1 MLANTNIESTGLN
14 LEKAYRKVMK
24 AVIVLFSVTFV
35 LLVFPWLTSTASA
48 GPGGTSVKGWVTRFD
63 VVDVK
68 KSVAWY
74 EDVLGMKLSLDALPY
89 YGQVSYPEYPDTQIG
104 LNSNASPAS
113 GKATA
118 TIVVNDINV
127 ARDSIVSAGVDV
139 EPICSAGPDVVL
151 AFFCDPDGNNLALR
165 QDGITITP
173 PLPYCGAP
181 KCNNCAS

>member
-1 MLANTNIESTGLN
+1 MQATGLN

-24 AVIVLFSVTFV
+24 AVIALFAVTFV
-35 LLVFPWLTSTASA
+35 LLGFPGLTSPASA

-63 VVDVK
+63 VVDVN
-68 KSVAWY
+68 KSVDWY
-74 EDVLGMKLSLDALPY
+74 QYALEMKLSLDALPY

-104 LNSNASPAS
+104 LNSNPSPVS

-118 TIVVNDINV
+118 TIVVNDIKTAV
-127 ARDSIVSAGVDV
+127 DSLISKGVDV
-139 EPICSAGPDVVL
+139 DPICSAGPDVVL
-151 AFFCDPDGNNLALR
+151 AFFCDPDGNNLAFR